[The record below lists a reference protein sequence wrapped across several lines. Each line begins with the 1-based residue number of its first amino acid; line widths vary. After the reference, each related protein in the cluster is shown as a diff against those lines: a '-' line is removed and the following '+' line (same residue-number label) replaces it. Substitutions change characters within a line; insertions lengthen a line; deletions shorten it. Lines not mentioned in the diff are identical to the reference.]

1 LSELIALGQL
11 PVILN
16 GGLYADDW
24 LSFILKPGYSV
35 DLDFLLASGHP
46 FEFFLFNLANATRSP
61 IAVMQVL
68 TFASILA
75 GALAL
80 RSITQRL
87 QELTSLESVSFA
99 LMAFIYPGYQ
109 LWAGKGTASY
119 VICYGMFFVAARL
132 WLAALENPAKR
143 LYFAA
148 RMSALALFFVSFSLN
163 SLMIVYAMMLPAIV
177 ILHPLTRSPE
187 RSWPVQFI
195 RAVGLLIRRYPDF
208 LVLPVAFWWLLNVY
222 FPRSGAYQNYY
233 RLRFPDLAAWL
244 HGFGEFARWGIVERF
259 NEALTL
265 LHSGRLVLAVGLL
278 LACALL
284 PLARPHAS
292 WTRSEL
298 IIPIVAFP
306 VTFIAEATPYLLI
319 NVAPSAHFYETRHLL
334 LFGLPAGFFVIALKR
349 LCDNTLG
356 WRLGAIVL
364 SLSIGLALA
373 SLWNVHAFL
382 QARWIEQLA
391 IIHDLKKDWP
401 VPPALVFNLADEF
414 EDAGQRY
421 VYFGMFEVTGMLH
434 LAWDDQPF
442 VGFSRRHE
450 SPLFLK
456 LIQKALANS
465 RTSARK
471 MRPDGAQATII
482 VQPGPARFSNL
493 AMALHYYACHLSPS
507 CDVGAFLDGV
517 LTTRVVIGPISGVE
531 PPQ

>member
-1 LSELIALGQL
+1 MAVLIALAQL

-16 GGLYADDW
+16 GGLFADDW
-24 LSFILKPGYSV
+24 LLFILKPGYSV
-35 DLDFLLASGHP
+35 DLDFLLAAGHP

-87 QELTSLESVSFA
+87 QALTSLESVSCA

-119 VICYGMFFVAARL
+119 VICYGIFFVAARL
-132 WLAALENPAKR
+132 WVAALGNSATC

-163 SLMIVYAMMLPAIV
+163 SLMVVYAMMLPAIV
-177 ILHPLTRSPE
+177 ILHPRIRSPE
-187 RSWPVQFI
+187 RSWPVQFL

-208 LVLPVAFWWLLNVY
+208 LLLPVAFWWLLNIY
-222 FPRSGAYQNYY
+222 FPRSGPYQDYY
-233 RLRFPDLAAWL
+233 RLRFSDLAAW
-244 HGFGEFARWGIVERF
+244 HGVGGFARWGIVERY
-259 NEALTL
+259 NEAVTL
-265 LHSGRLVLAVGLL
+265 LHSGKLLLVVGLL
-278 LACALL
+278 VASALL
-284 PLARPHAS
+284 PLARPHAP

-298 IIPIVAFP
+298 IVPIIAFP
-306 VTFIAEATPYLLI
+306 VTFIAEAIPYLLI

-334 LFGLPAGFFVIALKR
+334 LFGLPAGFFIIALKR

-356 WRLGAIVL
+356 WRSGAVVL
-364 SLSIGLALA
+364 SLSIGLALT
-373 SLWNVHAFL
+373 SLWNAHAFL
-382 QARWIEQLA
+382 QARWIKQLA

-401 VPPALVFNLADEF
+401 VPPALVFNLTDEF

-421 VYFGMFEVTGMLH
+421 IYFGMFEITGMLH
-434 LAWDDQPF
+434 LAWDDRPF

-450 SPLFLK
+450 SPLFLN
-456 LIQKALANS
+456 LIQRTLANPGNAV
-465 RTSARK
+465 RN
-471 MRPDGAQATII
+471 MRPDGAQATIF

-493 AMALHYYACHLSPS
+493 TMALRYYACYLSPS
-507 CDVGAFLDGV
+507 CDLGAFLDGV
-517 LTTRVVIGPISGVE
+517 LTTRVVIGPIAGLE